1 MIEVNSKKLLLSA
14 IQSGEQTI
22 KIIDPK
28 FLLACLV
35 AQECGNDK
43 NNVKKFLS
51 LIQAK
56 NSGNYNVDPSYLKIG
71 LTQKKGKAKWL
82 NITLSVCATSFGIM
96 DVLRNTH
103 TTTNVIR
110 DENGFLTGF
119 IELNYNR

>member
-28 FLLACLV
+28 FLLACLI

-56 NSGNYNVDPSYLKIG
+56 NSNSYNVDPSYLRIG
-71 LTQKKGKAKWL
+71 LAQKKGKAKWMD
-82 NITLSVCATSFGIM
+82 ISLSVCATSLGIM
-96 DVLRNTH
+96 DVLRDSH
-103 TTTNVIR
+103 TTTNVVR
-110 DENGFLTGF
+110 NGNGLLTGY
-119 IELNYNR
+119 IELNNNG

>member
-1 MIEVNSKKLLLSA
+1 MIQVNSKKLLLSA

-56 NSGNYNVDPSYLKIG
+56 NSNSYNVDPSYLRIG
-71 LTQKKGKAKWL
+71 LAQKKGKAKWMD
-82 NITLSVCATSFGIM
+82 ISLSVCATSLGIM
-96 DVLRNTH
+96 DVLRDSH
-103 TTTNVIR
+103 ITTNVVR
-110 DENGFLTGF
+110 NGNGLLTGY
-119 IELNYNR
+119 IELNNNG

>member
-56 NSGNYNVDPSYLKIG
+56 NSNSYNVDPSYLRIG
-71 LTQKKGKAKWL
+71 LAQKKGKAKWMD
-82 NITLSVCATSFGIM
+82 ISLSVCATSLGIM
-96 DVLRNTH
+96 DVLRDSH
-103 TTTNVIR
+103 TTTNVVR
-110 DENGFLTGF
+110 NGNGLLTGY
-119 IELNYNR
+119 IELNNNG

>member
-51 LIQAK
+51 LIQAR
-56 NSGNYNVDPSYLKIG
+56 NSNSYNVDPSYLRIG
-71 LTQKKGKAKWL
+71 LAQKKGKAKWMD
-82 NITLSVCATSFGIM
+82 ISLSVCATSLGIM
-96 DVLRNTH
+96 DVLRDSH
-103 TTTNVIR
+103 TTTNVVR
-110 DENGFLTGF
+110 NGNGLLTGY
-119 IELNYNR
+119 IELNNNG

>member
-1 MIEVNSKKLLLSA
+1 MIQVNSKKLLLSS

-56 NSGNYNVDPSYLKIG
+56 NSNSYNVDPSYLRIG
-71 LTQKKGKAKWL
+71 LAQKKGKAKWMD
-82 NITLSVCATSFGIM
+82 ISLSVCATSLGIM
-96 DVLRNTH
+96 DVLRDSH
-103 TTTNVIR
+103 TTTNVVR
-110 DENGFLTGF
+110 NGNGLLTGY
-119 IELNYNR
+119 IELNNNG

>member
-14 IQSGEQTI
+14 IQSSEQTI

-56 NSGNYNVDPSYLKIG
+56 NSNSYNVDPSYLKIG
-71 LTQKKGKAKWL
+71 LAQKKGRAKWMD
-82 NITLSVCATSFGIM
+82 ITLSVCATSFGIM
-96 DVLRNTH
+96 DILVSTRSCVK
-103 TTTNVIR
+103 VIR
-110 DENGFLTGF
+110 TEDGYLTGEVE
-119 IELNYNR
+119 IVSC

>member
-56 NSGNYNVDPSYLKIG
+56 NSGNFNVDPSYLKIG
-71 LTQKKGKAKWL
+71 LAQKKGRAKWMD
-82 NITLSVCATSFGIM
+82 ISLSVCATSLGIM
-96 DVLRNTH
+96 EILRDTH
-103 TTTNVIR
+103 TTANVVR
-110 DENGFLTGF
+110 AENGFLTGF
-119 IELNYNR
+119 IEMNYKR

>member
-1 MIEVNSKKLLLSA
+1 MIQVNSKKLLLSA

-28 FLLACLV
+28 FLLACLI

-56 NSGNYNVDPSYLKIG
+56 NSNHYNVDPSYLKIG
-71 LTQKKGKAKWL
+71 LAQKKGRAKWA
-82 NITLSVCATSFGIM
+82 NITLSVCATSLGIM
-96 DVLRNTH
+96 DILRNTRSYVK
-103 TTTNVIR
+103 VIR
-110 DENGFLTGF
+110 NEDGYLTGEVE
-119 IELNYNR
+119 IVSC